1 MSLSFSFSK
10 FQIFPDILLKK
21 KKKVITSIYFSLS
34 YNVLN
39 RNLTILSTFTHRGL
53 SIHVT

>member
-21 KKKVITSIYFSLS
+21 KKKVITSIYFSMS